1 MKKDDLITL
10 EITDMGVDGEGIGRC
25 GGITFFVKD
34 AVIGDTVEAK
44 VMKMKKSYGYAR
56 LQRVLK
62 PSLVRR
68 EPGCVHARPC
78 GGCQLQALTY
88 EAQLDFKAG
97 KIQNHLIR
105 IGGFTE
111 IEKPEVMGMDNP
123 WRYRNKAQ
131 FPFGTDRE
139 GHAVT
144 GFYAARSHRI
154 IPCTDCLLGVEENQI
169 VLEKVLA
176 HMEKYQIPAYDETSG
191 KGLVRH
197 VLIRKGFATGELMV
211 CLVLNGRTMKE
222 LPALSRSLQEIP
234 GMTSISVN
242 VNQENTNVIMGRE
255 LLPVWGPMHITD
267 RIGNITYRIS
277 PLSFYQVNPVQTRR
291 LYETALEY
299 ADLKGSETVWD
310 LYCGIGT
317 ISLFLAGKA
326 GQVYGVEIVPEAIE
340 DARENARLNGIT
352 NAEFFVGRAEEVL
365 PRKYAEEGI
374 RADVI
379 IVDPPRKGCD
389 PAALETMV
397 KMQPERIVYISC
409 DSATLARDLKYLCG
423 EGYEVKKVKGC
434 DMFAFTV
441 HVETVCLLSNR
452 KSKPDSYVDL
462 SINMEDYHRIKNE
475 EK

>member
-10 EITDMGVDGEGIGRC
+10 EITDMGVDGEGVGRC

-105 IGGFTE
+105 IGGLTE

-234 GMTSISVN
+234 GMTSIAVN

-255 LLPVWGPMHITD
+255 LLPVWGPMYITD
-267 RIGNITYRIS
+267 RIGDIIYRIS
-277 PLSFYQVNPVQTRR
+277 PLSFYQVNPVQTHR

-374 RADVI
+374 HADVI
-379 IVDPPRKGCD
+379 IVDPPRKGCEES
-389 PAALETMV
+389 LLRTMMDM
-397 KMQPERIVYISC
+397 KPDRIVYVSC

-423 EGYEVKKVKGC
+423 SGEYELVKWRAV
-434 DMFAFTV
+434 DQFPMSV
-441 HVETVCLLSNR
+441 HVETAVLLTR
-452 KSKPDSYVDL
+452 KP
-462 SINMEDYHRIKNE
+462 
-475 EK
+475 

>member
-1 MKKDDLITL
+1 MLQKNQIYDAEIVDYTSEGQGIAKIEGCAVFIPNAIVGESCQVRIEKTGKTWAAGKMTL
-10 EITDMGVDGEGIGRC
+10 LTKRSPHRVNRAC
-25 GGITFFVKD
+25 PH
-34 AVIGDTVEAK
+34 AK
-44 VMKMKKSYGYAR
+44 
-56 LQRVLK
+56 L
-62 PSLVRR
+62 
-68 EPGCVHARPC
+68 C
-78 GGCQLQALTY
+78 GGCDFWHMDYEEELRLKAERVRQAL
-88 EAQLDFKAG
+88 
-97 KIQNHLIR
+97 NR
-105 IGGFTE
+105 IGGEALENVE
-111 IEKPEVMGMDNP
+111 ILGAPQQDC
-123 WRYRNKAQ
+123 YRNKAQ

-211 CLVLNGRTMKE
+211 CLILNGRTMKA

-255 LLPVWGPMHITD
+255 LLPIWGPMYITD
-267 RIGNITYRIS
+267 RIGDISYRIS

-352 NAEFFVGRAEEVL
+352 NAEFFVGKAEEVL

-374 RADVI
+374 HADVI
-379 IVDPPRKGCD
+379 IVDPPRKGCEES
-389 PAALETMV
+389 LLRTMMDM
-397 KMQPERIVYISC
+397 KPDRIVYVSC

-423 EGYEVKKVKGC
+423 SGEYELVKWRAV
-434 DMFAFTV
+434 DQFPMSV
-441 HVETVCLLSNR
+441 HVETAVLLTR
-452 KSKPDSYVDL
+452 KP
-462 SINMEDYHRIKNE
+462 
-475 EK
+475 